1 MVTYNEAMRKAVE
14 NATPGSYEHAAQF
27 WLGYARELRE
37 NFLTL
42 SADNREQLG
51 DEEPF
56 PRRAD
61 IVHPF
66 VMGEDSLCAATGC
79 GGLQNDARHLTNR
92 KHPTCINVSSNPAF
106 TDYVCGVNCPGVRET
121 SDPAK
126 TVVLDVEGFG
136 DPEKLRI
143 SPLVRPMAPGW
154 PENGCP
160 RVGCEKFHS
169 GVPHDHGA
177 HERPAAPDVKFCY
190 CGEGVEHVYRS
201 SGCLNA

>member
-51 DEEPF
+51 DEPPF

-79 GGLQNDARHLTNR
+79 GGLQSDTQHR
-92 KHPTCINVSSNPAF
+92 
-106 TDYVCGVNCPGVRET
+106 
-121 SDPAK
+121 SDPGETIVIDTSTYAEPDQ
-126 TVVLDVEGFG
+126 T
-136 DPEKLRI
+136 LRI
-143 SPLVRPMAPGW
+143 SPLVRP
-154 PENGCP
+154 
-160 RVGCEKFHS
+160 
-169 GVPHDHGA
+169 
-177 HERPAAPDVKFCY
+177 AAPAGRGNGLCY
-190 CGEGVEHVYRS
+190 CRNATEHVYGAP
-201 SGCLNA
+201 GCIDA